1 MTPKKRDL
9 HEMPYIEM
17 VTSGTI
23 RLASVIETFKIKFF
37 RFLQFE
43 VLPSTH
49 NYN

>member
-1 MTPKKRDL
+1 MTPKKREV
-9 HEMPYIEM
+9 HELPFTEI
-17 VTSGTI
+17 VKSGTI
-23 RLASVIETFKIKFF
+23 RIASVIATFKINFF